1 MQRGKSVQPES
12 ASGPAEEPTRI
23 RVEDPV
29 CGMPIDPSE
38 AAGSARPGERTVYF
52 CSDHCRQIF
61 ADDPGR
67 YLLGSA

>member
-1 MQRGKSVQPES
+1 MQRRGVVQPDRI
-12 ASGPAEEPTRI
+12 SGPDEEPRGI

-38 AAGSARPGERTVYF
+38 AAGSASAGERTVYF

-61 ADDPGR
+61 ADDPDR
-67 YLLGSA
+67 YLERPE

>member
-1 MQRGKSVQPES
+1 MQRRDLVQPDGV
-12 ASGPAEEPTRI
+12 SGPVQETDRI

-38 AAGSARPGERTVYF
+38 AAGSARDGDRTVYF

-61 ADDPGR
+61 ADDPDR
-67 YLLGSA
+67 YLERPE